1 MLLLLWLVLHE
12 FCFWV
17 AFFDFSF
24 DEFDAPDA
32 DAAEFDFPV
41 GVAEDGFEASDVA
54 FQGRGVH
61 ETAELIEDLRDSVV
75 WFCQFRY
82 Q

>member
-12 FCFWV
+12 FCFGV
-17 AFFDFSF
+17 ASF
-24 DEFDAPDA
+24 DLSFDQLDAPDA

-61 ETAELIEDLRDSVV
+61 
-75 WFCQFRY
+75 
-82 Q
+82 